1 MPHFKSL
8 SGFNPYAIQTVIS
21 VVQNE
26 SSYQR
31 QKLISVCGP
40 LLQIGREGSG
50 KNIEIDLLQ
59 ENRNK
64 DIKKSIK
71 AMVAK

>member
-1 MPHFKSL
+1 MKFCC
-8 SGFNPYAIQTVIS
+8 
-21 VVQNE
+21 
-26 SSYQR
+26 QR

-40 LLQIGREGSG
+40 LLQIGRGVRKEHEH
-50 KNIEIDLLQ
+50 EIDLLQ

-71 AMVAK
+71 TMGANKTDLAIERSSKSCGSKR